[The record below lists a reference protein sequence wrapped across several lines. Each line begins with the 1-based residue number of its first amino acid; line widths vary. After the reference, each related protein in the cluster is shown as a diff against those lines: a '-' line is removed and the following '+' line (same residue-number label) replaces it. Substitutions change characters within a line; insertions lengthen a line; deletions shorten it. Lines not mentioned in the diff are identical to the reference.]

1 MGSDPKLTEPRL
13 ATHMLVA
20 SLIRRANAEGDFA
33 TLLAKGNEIAGSILI
48 VGQIKGQNPRLFERF
63 PAMTGGLTWEEIPT
77 QTIDKQG
84 SLSDYLARRRAN
96 DPDIWILE
104 LDVAFAERLDGL
116 LDLEA

>member
-1 MGSDPKLTEPRL
+1 MTEPRL

-20 SLIRRANAEGDFA
+20 SMIRRANAAGDFA
-33 TLLAKGNEIAGSILI
+33 TLLAKGDETAGSILV

-63 PAMTGGLTWEEIPT
+63 PTMKGGLIWAEISA
-77 QTIDKQG
+77 QIIDKQG
-84 SLSDYLARRRAN
+84 NMSDYLARCRAN

-116 LDLEA
+116 LELSA

>member
-1 MGSDPKLTEPRL
+1 MTEPRL
-13 ATHMLVA
+13 ATHMVVA
-20 SLIRRANAEGDFA
+20 SLIRRANAAGDFA
-33 TLLAKGNEIAGSILI
+33 TLLAKGDETAGSILV

-63 PAMTGGLTWEEIPT
+63 LTMKGGLTWAAISA

-84 SLSDYLARRRAN
+84 NMSDYLARRRVN

-116 LDLEA
+116 LELSA